1 MFGFG
6 CGISVEIS
14 LLKVTVCGVAS
25 LLRADFLLSPAVSSI
40 LQADPSLFSA
50 ASSLLQADLL
60 LLRAHL
66 VTSACRFVT
75 YRPTGGMF
83 TARGTACLPSEGRHV
98 YRPRGGK

>member
-25 LLRADFLLSPAVSSI
+25 LPRADFLLSPAVSSI
-40 LQADPSLFSA
+40 
-50 ASSLLQADLL
+50 LQADLL

>member
-14 LLKVTVCGVAS
+14 LLQVTVCGVAS
-25 LLRADFLLSPAVSSI
+25 LLRAVLSLLRAVSSI
-40 LQADPSLFSA
+40 
-50 ASSLLQADLL
+50 LQADLL

-75 YRPTGGMF
+75 YRPRDGKF
-83 TARGTACLPSEGRHV
+83 TARGTASLPSEGRHV